1 MTDRTRGRRPA
12 GSGTREAIEEAAR
25 RQFAERGYR
34 DTTLRSVAVAAG
46 VDARLVLH
54 YFGSKRQLFVQTVEL
69 PLDPELVLARLSG
82 ADGHEMGPRAAEV
95 VLAVLDDPNAR
106 RALVALVRAAVSE
119 PEAAEAIRDVLTER
133 LLTPLARQVGGD
145 QPELRASLMA
155 SQMVGLA
162 MARHIVAIEPL
173 AAATRDQLV
182 RALGPAF
189 THYLVGDWVGQRP
202 ISDPSGPTIP
212 DHRRGGEPRRQQRVG

>member
-12 GSGTREAIEEAAR
+12 GSGTREAIAEAAR

-34 DTTLRSVAVAAG
+34 DTTLRSVGAAAG

-54 YFGSKRQLFVQTVEL
+54 YFGSKRQLFAQTVEL
-69 PLDPELVLARLSG
+69 PLDPALILARLSG
-82 ADGHEMGPRAAEV
+82 TDGGDMGQRAAEV
-95 VLAVLDDPNAR
+95 VLSVLEDPGAR
-106 RALVALVRAAVSE
+106 GALVALVRAAVSE

-133 LLTPLARQVGGD
+133 LLTPLARRVGGE

-182 RALGPAF
+182 RALAPAL
-189 THYLVGDWVGQRP
+189 THYLAGDWVAA
-202 ISDPSGPTIP
+202 DPSSVEADPQGSC
-212 DHRRGGEPRRQQRVG
+212 